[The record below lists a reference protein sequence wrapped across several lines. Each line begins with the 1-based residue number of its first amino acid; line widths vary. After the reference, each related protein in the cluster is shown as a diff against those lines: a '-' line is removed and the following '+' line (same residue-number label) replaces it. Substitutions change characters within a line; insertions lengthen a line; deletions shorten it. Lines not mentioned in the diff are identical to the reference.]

1 MTDQDRVHAICVA
14 LRNELADM
22 ELRRREKE
30 GEALLKFVSTKALE
44 KELGRRTK
52 KASTIEKWPTQQSF
66 SLEPN

>member
-30 GEALLKFVSTKALE
+30 GETLLKFVSTKALE
-44 KELGRRTK
+44 KELRRRTK
-52 KASTIEKWPTQQSF
+52 KASTIEKWPTQQNF